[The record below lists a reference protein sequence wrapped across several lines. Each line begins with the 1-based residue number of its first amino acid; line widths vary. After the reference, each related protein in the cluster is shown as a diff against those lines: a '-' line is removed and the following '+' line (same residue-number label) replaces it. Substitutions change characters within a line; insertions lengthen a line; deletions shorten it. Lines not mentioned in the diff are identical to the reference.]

1 MQRQERLRSVSNL
14 LLSVSLLV
22 IVPLAGARPLRVPG
36 VHQVVGLLVFSG
48 LLFCA
53 WALSRPSSAPISD
66 TSLLARV
73 AGSLFLAPFALVALL
88 WVGLGTPWD
97 SSTIE
102 NRMRY
107 AVLVVASV
115 AVTTA
120 FVVAKEALSRPS
132 NTLLPSL
139 ALAAGTLSGAG
150 YLVWSSFYLG
160 AFASQV
166 SSGSLPAE
174 IPPIMNILDVLL
186 FVSSALA
193 YCATAALA
201 YSLRKVDWLR
211 AGPARAFTLL
221 SAVAFAFL
229 MLRGLSFPSP
239 DQSPLPWFTRPGFIV
254 GIPAVPWV
262 MPYLLGIV
270 LLRQAGQPE
279 VAPDRPRAVA

>member
-1 MQRQERLRSVSNL
+1 MRPQQQRLRSVSHL
-14 LLSVSLLV
+14 VLSASLLIV
-22 IVPLAGARPLRVPG
+22 VPLAGARPLRVPG

-53 WALSRPSSAPISD
+53 WALSRPTSAPISD

-115 AVTTA
+115 AVTAA

-132 NTLLPSL
+132 NRLLPSL
-139 ALAAGTLSGAG
+139 ALASGTLSGAG

-166 SSGSLPAE
+166 SSGSLAPGVH
-174 IPPIMNILDVLL
+174 PVMNILDVLL

-201 YSLRKVDWLR
+201 YSLRKVDWLGP
-211 AGPARAFTLL
+211 GPARAFAVL
-221 SAVAFAFL
+221 SAVAFTFL

-239 DQSPLPWFTRPGFIV
+239 GQSPLPWFARPGFIV

-262 MPYLLGIV
+262 MP
-270 LLRQAGQPE
+270 
-279 VAPDRPRAVA
+279 

>member
-1 MQRQERLRSVSNL
+1 
-14 LLSVSLLV
+14 
-22 IVPLAGARPLRVPG
+22 

-53 WALSRPSSAPISD
+53 WALSRPPSAPISD
-66 TSLLARV
+66 TALLARV
-73 AGSLFLAPFALVALL
+73 AGSLFLTPFALVALL

-107 AVLVVASV
+107 AVLVGASV
-115 AVTTA
+115 AVTAA

-139 ALAAGTLSGAG
+139 ALASGTLSGAG

-166 SSGSLPAE
+166 SSGNLPVGV
-174 IPPIMNILDVLL
+174 PPIMNILDVLL

-201 YSLRKVDWLR
+201 CGLRKIDWLGP
-211 AGPARAFTLL
+211 GPARAFTLL
-221 SAVAFAFL
+221 SAVAFTFL

-239 DQSPLPWFTRPGFIV
+239 DQSPLPWFARPGFIV

-270 LLRQAGQPE
+270 LLRRAGQPR
-279 VAPDRPRAVA
+279 VASDHPRSGA